1 MTFEIFDSFKRF
13 CFICFVELKAIFVSK
28 NTTWQ
33 QKTLDYFPKHL
44 LNATVV
50 ADVGSQEIVTDNQL
64 RFYINILWFYSCN
77 NIYIQWSETM
87 GKAKCWKLRLKVID

>member
-64 RFYINILWFYSCN
+64 RFYINIYGFTVATTSIFSGQKPWVKQRL
-77 NIYIQWSETM
+77 
-87 GKAKCWKLRLKVID
+87 KAKVESYR